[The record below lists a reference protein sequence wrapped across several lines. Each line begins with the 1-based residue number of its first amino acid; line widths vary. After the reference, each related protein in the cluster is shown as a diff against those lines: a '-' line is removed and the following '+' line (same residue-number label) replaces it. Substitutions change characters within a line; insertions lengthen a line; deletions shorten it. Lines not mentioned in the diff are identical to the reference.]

1 MDIFDAIV
9 VGAGPAGCAAAY
21 TMAKAGLNVLV
32 LDRGQYVGAKNM
44 WGGAFFG
51 PVMNELFPGFW
62 KEAPVERFLNR
73 HVISFMTKE
82 DCLSVDFKSSHG
94 DFDASPGFIILRAR
108 FDRWMGGKVEE
119 AGAIIATGLEVT
131 DFIFEGNQIKGVKVG
146 DEDFLANVVVL
157 ADGVNSLLA
166 TKAKLRGDF
175 KAIDLKQGVK
185 EVIRLPREVIE
196 DRFGITGDEGVVMEF
211 VGSCTRGL
219 PGGGFIYTNKDS
231 LSVGVVVQLNAL
243 LKNQVKASD
252 LIDEFKEHP
261 AVRPL
266 WRNGE
271 TLEYSA
277 HLIPVSGI
285 EMMPKLY
292 ADGIVV
298 AGDAAAMVLGT
309 GLILEGANFAM
320 AAGIAAGETV
330 IRAKE
335 KGDFTSSSLN
345 NYEQLLKSRFVLK
358 DLDTFRR
365 APHFLENPR
374 IYNAYPELACG
385 LMGNIFH
392 SDGKPRKNT
401 FETLWK
407 SMQQGKVSLW
417 QIAADAMKARK
428 AL

>member
-1 MDIFDAIV
+1 MDIFDSIV

-21 TMAKAGLNVLV
+21 TMAKAGLNVLL

-62 KEAPVERFLNR
+62 AEAPVERFISR
-73 HVISFMTKE
+73 HVISFMTNK
-82 DCLSVDFKSSHG
+82 DCLSVDFKSPHD
-94 DFDASPGFIILRAR
+94 DFDSAPGFIILRAKY
-108 FDRWMGGKVEE
+108 DRWMGAKVEE
-119 AGAIIATGLEVT
+119 AGAIVVTGLEVT
-131 DFIFEGNQIKGVKVG
+131 DLIFEGQQIKGVKVG
-146 DEDFLANVVVL
+146 DEDFLADVVVL

-166 TKAKLRGDF
+166 KKAKLRDDF
-175 KAIDLKQGVK
+175 KAADLKQGVK
-185 EVIRLPREVIE
+185 EVIRLPQEVIE
-196 DRFGITGDEGVVMEF
+196 DRFGVTGNEGVVMEF

-231 LSVGVVVQLNAL
+231 ISLGVVVQLSAL
-243 LKNQVKASD
+243 LENRVKASD
-252 LIDEFKEHP
+252 LIDEFKDHP

-292 ADGIVV
+292 ADGILV

-330 IRAKE
+330 ILAKE
-335 KGDFTSSSLN
+335 KGDFTAAMLS
-345 NYEQLLKSRFVLK
+345 NYEQRLKSRFVLK
-358 DLDTFRR
+358 DLETFRR

-374 IYNAYPELACG
+374 IYNAYPEMACG

-392 SDGKPRKNT
+392 SDGKPRKNS
-401 FETLWK
+401 FNAVMEFMK
-407 SMQQGKVSLW
+407 GKVSLW

>member
-9 VGAGPAGCAAAY
+9 VGAGPSGCAAAY
-21 TMAKAGLNVLV
+21 TMAKAGLNILV
-32 LDRGQYVGAKNM
+32 LERGQYVGAKNM

-94 DFDASPGFIILRAR
+94 DYDRAPGFIILRAR

-131 DFIFEGNQIKGVKVG
+131 DFIFEGNRISGVKVG
-146 DEDFLANVVVL
+146 DEEFLANVVIL

-166 TKAKLRGDF
+166 TKARLRGDF
-175 KAIDLKQGVK
+175 KAEDLKQGVK
-185 EVIRLPREVIE
+185 EVIQLPREVIE
-196 DRFGITGDEGVVMEF
+196 DRFGISGSEGVVMEF
-211 VGSCTRGL
+211 VGACTRGL
-219 PGGGFIYTNKDS
+219 PGGGFIYTNQGS
-231 LSVGVVVQLNAL
+231 LSVGVVVQLSAL
-243 LKNQVKASD
+243 LEKQVKASD
-252 LIDEFKEHP
+252 LIDEFKSHP
-261 AVRPL
+261 AVRHFL
-266 WRNGE
+266 RNGK
-271 TLEYSA
+271 TVEYSA
-277 HLIPVSGI
+277 HLIPVSGVK
-285 EMMPKLY
+285 MMPKLY
-292 ADGIVV
+292 ADGILV

-320 AAGIAAGETV
+320 AAGAAAGETV
-330 IRAKE
+330 IRANE
-335 KGDFTSSSLN
+335 KKDFTASTLGH
-345 NYEQLLKSRFVLK
+345 YESLLKDRFVLK
-358 DLDTFRR
+358 DLQTFRH

-385 LMGNIFH
+385 VMRSIFH
-392 SDGKPRKNT
+392 SDGKPRGNT
-401 FETLWK
+401 FEVLRDAMK
-407 SMQQGKVSLW
+407 GKVGLW
-417 QIAADAMKARK
+417 QIATDAMKARK

>member
-1 MDIFDAIV
+1 MDDVFDAII

-82 DCLSVDFKSSHG
+82 DCLSVDYKSSHS

-108 FDRWMGGKVEE
+108 FDRWMGAKVEE

-131 DFIFEGNQIKGVKVG
+131 DFIFEGNRIKGVKVG

-175 KAIDLKQGVK
+175 KSTDLKQGVK

-196 DRFGITGDEGVVMEF
+196 DRFGLTGNEGVVMEF

-219 PGGGFIYTNKDS
+219 PGGGFIYTNQDS
-231 LSVGVVVQLNAL
+231 LSVGVVVQLSAL

-292 ADGIVV
+292 ADGILV

-330 IRAKE
+330 IQARE
-335 KGDFTSSSLN
+335 KGDFTSSTLN
-345 NYEQLLKSRFVLK
+345 GYEQLLKSRFVLK
-358 DLDTFRR
+358 DLETFRR

-392 SDGKPRKNT
+392 SDGKPRSNT

-407 SMQQGKVSLW
+407 SMQGKVSLW

>member
-1 MDIFDAIV
+1 MDIFDAII

-21 TMAKAGLNVLV
+21 TMAKAGLNILV
-32 LDRGQYVGAKNM
+32 LERGQYVGAKNM

-62 KEAPVERFLNR
+62 KEAPVERFLKR

-82 DCLSVDFKSSHG
+82 DCLSIDFKSSPG
-94 DFDASPGFIILRAR
+94 DFDEAPGFVIMRAK
-108 FDRWMGGKVEE
+108 FYRWMGSKVEE

-131 DFIFEGNQIKGVKVG
+131 DFIFEGNRITGVKVG

-175 KAIDLKQGVK
+175 KAVDLKQGVK

-196 DRFGITGDEGVVMEF
+196 DRFGVSGNEGVVMEF
-211 VGSCTRGL
+211 VGSCTHGL
-219 PGGGFIYTNKDS
+219 PGGGFIYTNQES
-231 LSVGVVVQLNAL
+231 LSVGVVVQLSAL
-243 LKNQVKASD
+243 LENKVKASD

-271 TLEYSA
+271 LLEYSA

-285 EMMPKLY
+285 NMMPKLY
-292 ADGIVV
+292 ADGILV
-298 AGDAAAMVLGT
+298 AGDSAAMVLGT

-330 IRAKE
+330 IKAKE

-345 NYEQLLKSRFVLK
+345 DYEQRLKSNFVIK
-358 DLDTFRR
+358 DLETFRR

-385 LMGNIFH
+385 LMGSIFH
-392 SDGKPRKNT
+392 SDGKPRRNT
-401 FETLWK
+401 LEVVME
-407 SMQQGKVSLW
+407 SMKGKVSLW

>member
-9 VGAGPAGCAAAY
+9 VGAGPAGCGAAY
-21 TMAKAGLNVLV
+21 TMAKAGLNILV
-32 LDRGQYVGAKNM
+32 LERGQYVGAKNM

-62 KEAPVERFLNR
+62 KEAPVERHISR

-82 DCLSVDFKSSHG
+82 DCLSVDFKSPHR
-94 DFDASPGFIILRAR
+94 DYDTAPGFIILRAK

-131 DFIFEGNQIKGVKVG
+131 DFIFEENVIKGVKVG
-146 DEDFLANVVVL
+146 DEEFLAHVVIL

-166 TKAKLRGDF
+166 TKARLRGDF
-175 KAIDLKQGVK
+175 KAGDLKQGVK

-196 DRFGITGDEGVVMEF
+196 DRFSVEGNEGVVMEF
-211 VGSCTRGL
+211 VGACTRGL
-219 PGGGFIYTNKDS
+219 PGGGFIYTNQES
-231 LSVGVVVQLNAL
+231 LSVGVVAQLSAL
-243 LKNQVKASD
+243 VEKKVKSAD
-252 LIDEFKEHP
+252 LIEDFKNHP

-266 WRNGE
+266 IRNGQ
-271 TLEYSA
+271 TVEYSA
-277 HLIPVSGI
+277 HLIPVSGVQ
-285 EMMPKLY
+285 MMPKLY
-292 ADGIVV
+292 ADGILIV
-298 AGDAAAMVLGT
+298 GDAAAMVLGT

-320 AAGIAAGETV
+320 AAGAAAGETV
-330 IRAKE
+330 LQARE
-335 KGDFTSSSLN
+335 KGNYTAAALGH
-345 NYEQLLKSRFVLK
+345 YEQLLKDRFVLK
-358 DLDTFRR
+358 DLQTFRR

-385 LMGNIFH
+385 LMRNIFH

-401 FETLWK
+401 FEVLRT
-407 SMQQGKVSLW
+407 SMQGKVGLW
-417 QIAADAMKARK
+417 QMMTDAMNARK